1 MFRRSDTLFA
11 IALAAFLVCAAG
23 CAPLSVTDFAAE
35 HQMTVRHVE
44 GNGFSHVVIQR
55 LGSPTGSRLDVYI
68 EGDGIP
74 WRGNFPSADPTPR
87 NTLALRLASLDPND
101 IAYVGRPCYFGFANA
116 DACHPRYWTSH
127 RYGEEVLRSMASVI
141 QQIRHPRHKE
151 VLLIGHSGG
160 GALAAL
166 LEPEVAGV
174 VGVITIGANLDIERW
189 AQHHH
194 YDPLTGSL
202 NPLEQTRDPDI
213 PHLQLVGG
221 SDKTVPAYSGDNY
234 SRIQPNV
241 ELVVFDDFDHV
252 CCWEEQWPVILSE
265 FSARLI
271 D

>member
-1 MFRRSDTLFA
+1 M
-11 IALAAFLVCAAG
+11 
-23 CAPLSVTDFAAE
+23 SVTDFAAD
-35 HQMTVRHVE
+35 HQMTVSQVE
-44 GNGFSHVVIQR
+44 GNGFSHLVIQR
-55 LGSPTGSRLDVYI
+55 SGSPPGSRLHVYI

-74 WRGNFPSADPTPR
+74 WYGNFPSADPTPH
-87 NTLALRLASLDPND
+87 NTLALRLASLDPSD
-101 IAYVGRPCYFGFANA
+101 IAYVGRPCYFGIANA
-116 DACHPRYWTSH
+116 EECHPRYWTSH
-127 RYGEEVLRSMASVI
+127 RYGEEVLRSMASAI
-141 QQIRHPRHKE
+141 QQIRHPRHQE

-160 GALAAL
+160 GALVAL
-166 LEPEVAGV
+166 LEPRLEGV

-202 NPLEQTRDPDI
+202 NPVEQTRDPDI